1 MTFLREPQG
10 DAEIPC
16 RPDCG
21 ACCTA
26 PSISSAIPGMPDGK
40 PAGVPCVQL
49 DERRRCRLFA
59 DPRRPL
65 VCRSLLPR
73 QSMCGGNVDM
83 AMAFLTALEA
93 VTTPE
98 VISQ

>member
-1 MTFLREPQG
+1 MTFLRQPQN

-26 PSISSAIPGMPDGK
+26 PSISSAIPGMPQGK
-40 PAGVPCVQL
+40 PAGIPCVQL
-49 DERRRCRLFA
+49 DERRRCRLFG
-59 DPRRPL
+59 DPGRPQ

-73 QSMCGGNVDM
+73 QSMCGVDAVM
-83 AMAFLTALEA
+83 AMAYLGALEA
-93 VTTPE
+93 STTP
-98 VISQ
+98 